1 MAITVDASAILAVM
15 LNEKSKTAI
24 LEHTRGQVLISP
36 ASIKWEIGNA
46 LSVLIKR
53 KSISNEQAVVAA
65 RLFGKMSI
73 RQPEIGLPEAVS
85 LAAQYKIYA
94 YDAYVL
100 CCALRFRTTIL
111 SLDKALCKMATDL
124 GVQVLEVD

>member
-1 MAITVDASAILAVM
+1 M
-15 LNEKSKTAI
+15 NEKSKSVV

-46 LSVLIKR
+46 LSALINR
-53 KSISNEQAVVAA
+53 KSISNEQAVIAA

-85 LAAQYKIYA
+85 LVAQYKICA

-100 CCALRFRTTIL
+100 CCALRYRTTIL
-111 SLDKALCKMATDL
+111 SLDKALCKIATDL
-124 GVQVLEVD
+124 GVHVLEVDP